1 MAANINAIQSFE
13 LNLWYGTFHAIHDL
27 TIDIKKNQ
35 ITSLIGPSGCG
46 KSSFLKCLNR
56 INERSGN
63 VTVKGKLEVFGQ
75 DIYAP
80 DISLESIRKEVG
92 MVFQKPN
99 PLPISIYEN
108 VIFGYKTHMPKST
121 YRKSDLDEKVE
132 TSLRTVK
139 LWDALK
145 DKLQKNA
152 LELQLEMQQKLCLA
166 RLLPLKPKLILLDEP
181 CSALDTKGTLAVE
194 QLLNELKDSY
204 SILIV
209 THSMAQARRV
219 SEDCIF
225 MYLGKLIEAGNT
237 KQMFTLPKSQQ
248 TQNYIEGVLG

>member
-1 MAANINAIQSFE
+1 MNFAIQAFE
-13 LNLWYGTFHAIHDL
+13 LNLWYGTFHAITDL
-27 TIDIKKNQ
+27 TIDIKKHQ

-56 INERSGN
+56 INERGGN

-75 DIYAP
+75 DIYSS
-80 DISLESIRKEVG
+80 DISLESLRKEVG

-121 YRKSDLDEKVE
+121 YRKGDLDEKVE
-132 TSLRTVK
+132 SALRTVR
-139 LWDALK
+139 LWDQLK
-145 DKLQKNA
+145 DRLNDNA
-152 LELQLEMQQKLCLA
+152 LTLQLEMQQKLCLA

-181 CSALDTKGTLAVE
+181 CSTLDTKGTLAVE
-194 QLLNELKDSY
+194 ELLLELKSSY
-204 SILIV
+204 SIVIV

-225 MYLGKLIEAGNT
+225 MYLGTLVESGST
-237 KQMFTLPKSQQ
+237 KQMFTLPKNKQ
-248 TQNYIEGVLG
+248 TMNYIEGIMG

>member
-1 MAANINAIQSFE
+1 MNFAIQSFE
-13 LNLWYGTFHAIHDL
+13 LNLWYGTFHAL
-27 TIDIKKNQ
+27 TDVSIDIKKNQ

-56 INERSGN
+56 INERGGN

-80 DISLESIRKEVG
+80 DISLESLRKEVG

-99 PLPISIYEN
+99 PLPISIYDN
-108 VIFGYKTHMPKST
+108 VIFGYRTHMPKST

-132 TSLRTVK
+132 SALRTVH
-139 LWDALK
+139 LWSHLK
-145 DKLQKNA
+145 DKLHQNA
-152 LELQLEMQQKLCLA
+152 LGLQLEMQQKLCIA

-194 QLLNELKDSY
+194 QLLLELKSTY
-204 SILIV
+204 SIVIV

-225 MYLGKLIEAGNT
+225 MYLGKIIEAGST
-237 KQMFTLPKSQQ
+237 KQMFTIPKNQQ
-248 TQNYIEGVLG
+248 TQNYIDGVMG